1 MAHATGVRTLTTA
14 IGSYPHT
21 VALKDGTVRPAG
33 LDLTFVEVC
42 PIIAAFRRM
51 VRGLEFG
58 GSEMALSTHLAAR
71 EHHKPFTAIPVF
83 LVRGSHHASL
93 AYNTTAGIRGPND
106 LEGKRVGVRAY
117 PVTTGV
123 WA

>member
-33 LDLTFVEVC
+33 LDLSFVEVS

-51 VRGLEFG
+51 VRSLEFDV
-58 GSEMALSTHLAAR
+58 SEMALSTYLAAR
-71 EHHKPFTAIPVF
+71 EYNKPFTAIPVF
-83 LVRGSHHASL
+83 LVRGFHHDSL
-93 AYNTTAGIRGPND
+93 AYNTAAGIRGPKD
-106 LEGKRVGVRAY
+106 LEGKRVG
-117 PVTTGV
+117 
-123 WA
+123 